1 MNFLLR
7 TERLLA
13 SLSGIFGGLAT
24 LLAII
29 GLYGVM
35 AYVAMRRTR
44 EIGIRIALG
53 TLRSSVIAMI
63 MREIFVL
70 IGAGLLGD
78 FCWLWPP
85 PIWSAATS
93 LDWARAI
100 R

>member
-1 MNFLLR
+1 
-7 TERLLA
+7 
-13 SLSGIFGGLAT
+13 
-24 LLAII
+24 
-29 GLYGVM
+29 M